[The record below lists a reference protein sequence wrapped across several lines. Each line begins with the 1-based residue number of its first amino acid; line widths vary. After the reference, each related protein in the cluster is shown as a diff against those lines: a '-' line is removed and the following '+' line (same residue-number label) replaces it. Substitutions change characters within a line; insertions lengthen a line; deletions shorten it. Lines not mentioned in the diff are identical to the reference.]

1 MGAPTAGHPGIMK
14 LMVLKQ
20 PLVHS
25 VRFCNSRW
33 NGVGLKML
41 ASRFNSADDL
51 FSSNTFVLASDGCIM
66 EGITSEASSLAG
78 HLKLDNLI
86 VIYDSND
93 ICLDGPTDECLS
105 EDTEARYQSYGWYV
119 QTIDGHS
126 FDMIE
131 TAIEKAKK
139 SDRPSLI
146 IAKTV
151 IGKGSPKLEGT
162 SEVHGKPLGND
173 EVNATK
179 DVYGIQE
186 VQIFL
191 FQNLFR
197 LFSKKKNTY

>member
-1 MGAPTAGHPGIMK
+1 MVLYSILHLAKFNISLDDIKNFRQMGAPTAGHPEYHEVDG
-14 LMVLKQ
+14 VETTTG
-20 PLVHS
+20 PLGQG
-25 VRFCNSRW
+25 FATA
-33 NGVGLKML
+33 VGMALGAKML

-119 QTIDGHS
+119 QTIDEHS

-139 SDRPSLI
+139 SFGQ
-146 IAKTV
+146 V
-151 IGKGSPKLEGT
+151 
-162 SEVHGKPLGND
+162 
-173 EVNATK
+173 
-179 DVYGIQE
+179 
-186 VQIFL
+186 
-191 FQNLFR
+191 
-197 LFSKKKNTY
+197 